1 MLHYETIEPH
11 TLDLLKRI
19 QARGEF
25 AETRLVGGTALAL
38 QLGHRVSVDLDLFGS
53 WPEGTNIASVFS
65 SIGTAEK
72 SSATLDGK
80 MQFYYVDDIKVDCVT
95 HDMFPWL
102 MPAVCEDGV
111 RLASVSDIAAMK
123 INAIT
128 NRGTRKDFID
138 LYFLLNRYSFGDLML
153 LYHRKYSE
161 ANDALTLRSMVYF
174 VDAEAQPMPRMLV
187 PFDWEDCKKTI
198 SAAVRDF
205 VMSVQS

>member
-72 SSATLDGK
+72 
-80 MQFYYVDDIKVDCVT
+80 
-95 HDMFPWL
+95 FPWL

-123 INAIT
+123 IN
-128 NRGTRKDFID
+128 
-138 LYFLLNRYSFGDLML
+138 LY
-153 LYHRKYSE
+153 
-161 ANDALTLRSMVYF
+161 
-174 VDAEAQPMPRMLV
+174 
-187 PFDWEDCKKTI
+187 
-198 SAAVRDF
+198 SAVELAG
-205 VMSVQS
+205 